1 VRKISAPEAEPVD
14 LLAVAGGSTLK
25 RLLPVAG
32 VVVVLVVVLGR
43 RRARRA
49 SR

>member
-1 VRKISAPEAEPVD
+1 VRKIDGPEAEPVD

-32 VVVVLVVVLGR
+32 VVVVLLVILGLR
-43 RRARRA
+43 RRAA
-49 SR
+49 H